1 MIVTRLDQGSKGW
14 PTGSILGGFH
24 HNWIQYKRPETVTY
38 ALIALNPATGGGGT
52 ANSPLQL
59 RRPGDASS
67 SLRTVCLPEAPCP
80 SGTCEGGEFCLD
92 EAKMLCNPLDKY
104 CIDESLI
111 CDGVVNCGAFDH
123 SDEEG
128 CKIIMLDYVTVSV
141 VASI

>member
-24 HNWIQYKRPETVTY
+24 HNWIQYQRSETVT
-38 ALIALNPATGGGGT
+38 LNARIGGVGT
-52 ANSPLQL
+52 ANPSLQL
-59 RRPGDASS
+59 RHPVDASS
-67 SLRTVCLPEAPCP
+67 SPRTVCLPEAPCP

-128 CKIIMLDYVTVSV
+128 CKIIMLYYVTVSA

>member
-1 MIVTRLDQGSKGW
+1 MDTI
-14 PTGSILGGFH
+14 PTPRNRNVCVECGYWRRWH
-24 HNWIQYKRPETVTY
+24 RP
-38 ALIALNPATGGGGT
+38 NP
-52 ANSPLQL
+52 SHQL
-59 RRPGDASS
+59 RHPVDASS
-67 SLRTVCLPEAPCP
+67 SPRTVCLPEAPCP